1 MLKLAPISCGKGLRL
16 FLVNKTTS
24 LLVLRMT
31 ALSMGSLKNQAVQMV
46 QSVSEEAL
54 GLDLPWVQLSVHSV
68 QNQRSGQS
76 QVTVNNGNQ

>member
-1 MLKLAPISCGKGLRL
+1 
-16 FLVNKTTS
+16 
-24 LLVLRMT
+24 MT
-31 ALSMGSLKNQAVQMV
+31 ALSMGSLKNQSVQMV

>member
-1 MLKLAPISCGKGLRL
+1 MRKLAPISCGKGLWL
-16 FLVNKTTS
+16 FLVNKATS